1 MIDSETRRVT
11 VIWSGL
17 YFIPPIKF
25 RSQLLR
31 PSLSLFQ
38 QKVQNPVH
46 CRNRPV
52 SSERIMLFSFQT
64 FERSPLLVSRR
75 LPTSRS
81 LALDITRA
89 LFYLLA
95 TVSSDFANCTGHVLG
110 LVMSTRLSRPLNL
123 YSLQKL
129 SH

>member
-1 MIDSETRRVT
+1 
-11 VIWSGL
+11 
-17 YFIPPIKF
+17 
-25 RSQLLR
+25 
-31 PSLSLFQ
+31 
-38 QKVQNPVH
+38 
-46 CRNRPV
+46 
-52 SSERIMLFSFQT
+52 MLFSFQT